1 MSYGAA
7 APAKTGLSSTSGTP
21 NHRRRKREARE
32 EEEYSEKEER
42 DQEEEE
48 EEEYSPGFFA
58 RLRRKLLS
66 VPGETFSNH
75 PSTSPSPISPQS
87 STEPQR
93 EPLVEYLLKIKVFL

>member
-21 NHRRRKREARE
+21 NHRRRKREARKEEE
-32 EEEYSEKEER
+32 EEEYSE
-42 DQEEEE
+42 QEEGEQE